1 MAKNSMTTITLNGEK
16 HQKMVVY
23 QRRPFNPSLENVSS
37 LLQTPHL
44 LPSPQGHFFA
54 HVYAMR
60 FQAKQAKNFNKKI
73 RWMTDSKKIEMEILS
88 KEPENKFFIDI
99 QSKQDSKKISE
110 CFIKI

>member
-1 MAKNSMTTITLNGEK
+1 MAKNSMTTIILNGEK
-16 HQKMVVY
+16 HQRMVVY

-60 FQAKQAKNFNKKI
+60 FQAKQAKNLNKKI
-73 RWMTDSKKIEMEILS
+73 R
-88 KEPENKFFIDI
+88 
-99 QSKQDSKKISE
+99 
-110 CFIKI
+110 